1 MNNSETPKKVILDLF
16 DLADISHETGERQTD
31 LEDLIMAET
40 IKERNNMTNL
50 LEEKLLKIKDDLYWK
65 DGIEKL
71 VKDLYGDYDRLSSSG
86 KETLDKLA
94 NLVLPKKLKK

>member
-16 DLADISHETGERQTD
+16 DLADISHEPGERQTD

-50 LEEKLLKIKDDLYWK
+50 LEEKLLMDILQEIMQRPIILIFNMLLNMI
-65 DGIEKL
+65 GL
-71 VKDLYGDYDRLSSSG
+71 
-86 KETLDKLA
+86 
-94 NLVLPKKLKK
+94 